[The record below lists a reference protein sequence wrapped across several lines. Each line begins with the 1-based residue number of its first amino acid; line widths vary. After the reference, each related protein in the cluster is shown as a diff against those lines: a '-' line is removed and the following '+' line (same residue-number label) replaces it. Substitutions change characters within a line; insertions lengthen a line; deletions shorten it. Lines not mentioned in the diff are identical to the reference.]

1 MNKFYNIRDLQG
13 SRQANYLRLDRLA
26 DAVRPWFAD
35 TADAKTMQAIAL
47 LTDDSKRE
55 AALSYLG
62 LQLSKAA

>member
-13 SRQANYLRLDRLA
+13 SRQANYLRLDNLA
-26 DAVRPWFAD
+26 EAVRPWFAEI
-35 TADAKTMQAIAL
+35 ADAKTMRAIAH
-47 LTDDSKRE
+47 LTDESKRE